1 MIIGNI
7 NMMKPDYK
15 APCIQVSDM
24 DVEDLLC
31 ASADHEG
38 YTILS
43 YSRSSSSING
53 FEDEEVF

>member
-1 MIIGNI
+1 
-7 NMMKPDYK
+7 MMKPDYK